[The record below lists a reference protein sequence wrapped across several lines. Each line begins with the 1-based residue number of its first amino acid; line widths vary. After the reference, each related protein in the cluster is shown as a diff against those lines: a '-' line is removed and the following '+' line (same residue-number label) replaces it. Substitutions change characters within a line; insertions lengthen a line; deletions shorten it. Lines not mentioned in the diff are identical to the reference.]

1 MHALVVAATDEDDRQ
16 AVVRRRFRDLRG
28 KLAQLVTTDRTL
40 DEIGVP
46 HRDLLVLCPERHV
59 RVDVALLED
68 GLEER
73 VEGLAWRHTRIMA
86 HSVGLKID
94 HELPVG
100 NVDIK
105 VVVEQDGERL
115 GVLKVSRGSVD
126 WKPGRAKRTWS
137 LEWERF
143 DALMREFGHPPR

>member
-1 MHALVVAATDEDDRQ
+1 
-16 AVVRRRFRDLRG
+16 
-28 KLAQLVTTDRTL
+28 
-40 DEIGVP
+40 
-46 HRDLLVLCPERHV
+46 
-59 RVDVALLED
+59 
-68 GLEER
+68 
-73 VEGLAWRHTRIMA
+73 MA
-86 HSVGLKID
+86 HAVGLKID

-105 VVVEQDGERL
+105 VVVTQDGERL

-137 LEWERF
+137 LEWEQF